1 MRRDGLVVQR
11 EGFFM
16 RKSAFAI
23 AVIAAACSSVAFAGE
38 IKQDKKATAP
48 VVKATTMSD
57 DQMDKVTAGTPGN
70 GNGHAWGRVPDAK
83 GWEANTNF
91 HGLAKGH

>member
-1 MRRDGLVVQR
+1 
-11 EGFFM
+11 M
-16 RKSAFAI
+16 RKSVFVV

-57 DQMDKVTAGTPGN
+57 DQMDKVTAGAGVANHYAFGQGAGPGYLYNN
-70 GNGHAWGRVPDAK
+70 GLGKNH
-83 GWEANTNF
+83 
-91 HGLAKGH
+91 